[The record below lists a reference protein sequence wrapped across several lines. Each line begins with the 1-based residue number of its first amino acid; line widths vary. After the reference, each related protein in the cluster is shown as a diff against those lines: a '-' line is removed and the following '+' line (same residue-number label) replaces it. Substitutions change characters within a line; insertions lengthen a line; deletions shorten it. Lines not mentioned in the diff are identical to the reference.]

1 LGDVRPLQHSE
12 RQLFHFFRDKG
23 IPLVFVLTKY
33 DKLIRDR
40 LDDLAADD
48 ENPTP
53 EERARAK
60 DEAKL
65 FVEKFRGELEAA
77 VERGVKVQE
86 VSNKPKGIKVKAR
99 KYILLLTALTTDNA
113 LVQKLVAETTAMVKP
128 NLRNA
133 WIRAQGVLATQKREG
148 MDTALIPRLRCNLPA
163 ASVRQRVPTH
173 SFQQSSCSMLYS
185 I

>member
-1 LGDVRPLQHSE
+1 MILFVQTKQKFRYCLSLADVRPLQQSE
-12 RQLFHFFRDKG
+12 RQFFRFFRDKG

-40 LDDLAADD
+40 LDTLAVDD

-60 DEAKL
+60 DEAKT

-86 VSNKPKGIKVKAR
+86 VSNKPKGKVKVR
-99 KYILLLTALTTDNA
+99 KYVLLLTLATTDNA
-113 LVQKLVAETTAMVKP
+113 LVQKLVAETTAIVKP
-128 NLRNA
+128 NLRNV
-133 WIRAQGVLATQKREG
+133 WIRAQGVLATQKRA
-148 MDTALIPRLRCNLPA
+148 DLPIINNYFALI
-163 ASVRQRVPTH
+163 
-173 SFQQSSCSMLYS
+173 